1 MAETMLGA
9 TVESVATGAR
19 LPDTTGAAAALWTRF
34 LSGRDAESR
43 NRLVEHY
50 YPLVRYLAE
59 KLKARLPLSVDVDD
73 LASAGAQG
81 LLSAVEGFEPE
92 RGVKFET
99 YCTARVRGSMLD
111 ELRSEDWAPRQLR
124 HQATKLRTTQAALS
138 RDLGREPTEEEMAE
152 RFELATEEYRALVRS
167 AAAASRVS
175 LEATEE
181 TPKGPPVRRAD
192 VLEDRRTEDP
202 WEGLRREDVF
212 QYVLKD
218 LTPKERLIV
227 VLYYWEN
234 LTMKEIGQIF
244 GVTESRICQLHT
256 RILKSLRERLKDR
269 AGEI

>member
-1 MAETMLGA
+1 MAEATLGA
-9 TVESVATGAR
+9 TVARTATGTRA
-19 LPDTTGAAAALWTRF
+19 PDAAGAAAPLWARF
-34 LSGRDAESR
+34 LAQRDSDSR

-73 LASAGAQG
+73 LSSAGAQG

-124 HQATKLRTTQAALS
+124 HTATKLRTTQATLA
-138 RDLGREPTEEEMAE
+138 RELGREPTEEEMAE
-152 RFELATEEYRALVRS
+152 RFGLATEEFRALARS

-181 TPKGPPVRRAD
+181 TPQGPPVRRAD
-192 VLEDRRTEDP
+192 ILEDRRAEDP

-227 VLYYWEN
+227 VLYYWED

-256 RILKSLRERLKDR
+256 RILRALRQRLKHR